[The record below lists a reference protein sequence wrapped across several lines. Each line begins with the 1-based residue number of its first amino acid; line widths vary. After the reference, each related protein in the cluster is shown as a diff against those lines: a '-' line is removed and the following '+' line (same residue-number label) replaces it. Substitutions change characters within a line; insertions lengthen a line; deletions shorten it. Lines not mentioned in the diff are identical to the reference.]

1 MVWLSLL
8 SVSFFPSPV
17 YNRTLSDTA
26 DNLREQEVGSC
37 VPVDA
42 QTQVYVP
49 GQVG

>member
-1 MVWLSLL
+1 MVLVSLM

-37 VPVDA
+37 VPVGA
-42 QTQVYVP
+42 QTRVRAWA
-49 GQVG
+49 GWL